1 MWAFFLSKDNNF
13 EKDPIAL
20 SGLHNFH
27 NDYGLKTI
35 LYYYVQ
41 ISAEKLADFV
51 KVAAGLLMIRPP
63 AIESWS
69 SGKIVCGRG
78 WLVWEENQDHLVG
91 PWNFL
96 MLKKKMK
103 FVV

>member
-20 SGLHNFH
+20 SGLHNFT
-27 NDYGLKTI
+27 TI
-35 LYYYVQ
+35 MGSKLQYLYVQ

-51 KVAAGLLMIRPP
+51 KVSAGLVMIRPP

-78 WLVWEENQDHLVG
+78 WWLVWEENQDHLVG